1 MEKAKKTKKVS
12 EQNIQKEIFDYLKSK
27 NFIVFKHRNV
37 GIFVQKTG
45 KYIPLPTGEH
55 GISDVIG
62 CRGVDEAKK
71 AEGEDARRRR
81 HSVEASVDILS
92 HQRFQVYVE
101 GRYQERLP
109 EGEKASQAHSG
120 GVENG

>member
-62 CRGVDEAKK
+62 CSPSGRFIAVEVKK
-71 AEGEDARRRR
+71 KGGKPSDHQIEFLRR
-81 HSVEASVDILS
+81 I
-92 HQRFQVYVE
+92 
-101 GRYQERLP
+101 
-109 EGEKASQAHSG
+109 KASG
-120 GVENG
+120 GIAILAYSLDEVRAVIDIDS